1 MENAYA
7 YDNLLVL
14 KRVLNINMKNLK
26 KDIQT
31 REDSVLGRSNRKKL
45 RYLRWILDL
54 IKSDGDFTYQE
65 LLDIIDLKTESP
77 GEKFANALGK
87 NQKGTI
93 EDSIKS
99 LAWLR
104 NIIGTTRGMGFNDIV
119 FLTIRN

>member
-65 LLDIIDLKTESP
+65 LLDMIDLKTEAR
-77 GEKFANALGK
+77 EKDLANALGK
-87 NQKGTI
+87 NQKETI

-99 LAWLR
+99 LGWLR
-104 NIIGTTRGMGFNDIV
+104 NIIETTRGMGFNDIV
-119 FLTIRN
+119 FA

>member
-1 MENAYA
+1 MEIAYA

-14 KRVLNINMKNLK
+14 KRVLNINIKNL

-31 REDSVLGRSNRKKL
+31 PEDSVLGRSNRKKL

-54 IKSDGDFTYQE
+54 IKSDGNFTYQE
-65 LLDIIDLKTESP
+65 FLDMIDLKTEAR
-77 GEKFANALGK
+77 EKDLANALGK
-87 NQKGTI
+87 NQKEII

-119 FLTIRN
+119 FA